1 MKVTNVR
8 IMPLKNGTG
17 ATKGYASITLDE
29 VFAVNDIRV
38 MEGQKGLFISMPNR
52 KGKDKDGNE
61 KYFDIAFPVNADLR
75 KEINDA
81 IIAKYNEVIGDSG
94 QASQPAQTQQTAP
107 ATAPADEGDPFSGL
121 AGW

>member
-81 IIAKYNEVIGDSG
+81 IIAKYDETVGGG
-94 QASQPAQTQQTAP
+94 QASQPAQAQQAAP